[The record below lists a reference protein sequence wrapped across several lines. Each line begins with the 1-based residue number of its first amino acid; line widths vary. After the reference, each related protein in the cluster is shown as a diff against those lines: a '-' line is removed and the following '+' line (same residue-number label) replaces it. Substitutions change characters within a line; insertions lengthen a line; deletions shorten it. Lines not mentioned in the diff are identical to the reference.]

1 MEAPGSSC
9 GHGGT
14 GGEAPL
20 GRGFGSGS
28 PSPAKLEE
36 GKEGG
41 AAAPAQWAPG
51 GSWLEAH
58 PAFTRMMS
66 LDVADSSGVYAAFLV
81 YLDLLEVRNWHEVS
95 YFGLG
100 ELQLVCLRG
109 REKEDED
116 LQMVVPTP
124 VHLSFSHE
132 RMRQIMKSAWALE
145 EETHSPLAIT
155 LAVVETESTIVYYK
169 LTDGFVTPEPPSNT
183 EDTGNKEWRKK
194 KRKKFP
200 S

>member
-9 GHGGT
+9 GHGGS
-14 GGEAPL
+14 GDEAPPA
-20 GRGFGSGS
+20 RGFGFPGL
-28 PSPAKLEE
+28 AKQEE
-36 GKEGG
+36 GEEQG

-51 GSWLEAH
+51 GSWLEVH
-58 PAFTRMMS
+58 PAFTKMMS

-124 VHLSFSHE
+124 VHISFSHE

-145 EETHSPLAIT
+145 DEAPPSLAIT
-155 LAVVETESTIVYYK
+155 LAVVETDSTIVYYK
-169 LTDGFVTPEPPSNT
+169 LTDGFVTPEPPSNA

-194 KRKKFP
+194 KRKKFL

>member
-81 YLDLLEVRNWHEVS
+81 YLDLLEEI
-95 YFGLG
+95 G
-100 ELQLVCLRG
+100 
-109 REKEDED
+109 
-116 LQMVVPTP
+116 
-124 VHLSFSHE
+124 
-132 RMRQIMKSAWALE
+132 MRC
-145 EETHSPLAIT
+145 PT
-155 LAVVETESTIVYYK
+155 LAWENCS
-169 LTDGFVTPEPPSNT
+169 LCAFVGE
-183 EDTGNKEWRKK
+183 RKK
-194 KRKKFP
+194 MRICKWWCQRLSTYP
-200 S
+200 SAMKDCLLPRSTAVSLGSKDGTFCGFNFRQCCYCKLILCNSIFICSQFVSSQCFCSLCFQYIAMFWC